1 MNGGSKALMN
11 RSVSTIL
18 FSFAAMLL
26 VLGLASAFYSPDH
39 VIGWYPKGR
48 SGLMICGI
56 SAALA
61 VLFGWLHD
69 QGKTWAIYAGLA
81 LAFMIIAMPGSR
93 FFIAGRAYSGGDS
106 SKWLSMVILG
116 LTALVALRTF
126 VSLSLLV
133 RRGKQ
138 P

>member
-1 MNGGSKALMN
+1 MN
-11 RSVSTIL
+11 RRASTIL

-39 VIGWYPKGR
+39 EIGWYPKGK
-48 SGLMICGI
+48 SGLMICVI

-61 VLFGWLHD
+61 GLFGWLHD
-69 QGKTWAIYAGLA
+69 KGQSWALYAGLA
-81 LAFMIIAMPGSR
+81 LAFLIIAMPGSR
-93 FFIAGRAYSGGDS
+93 FFIAGKAYSGGDTT
-106 SKWLSMVILG
+106 KWLSMVILG
-116 LTALVALRTF
+116 LTALVGLRTF
-126 VSLSLLV
+126 IALSLLV